1 MSSYGVVDFTGLCEF
16 RSVMKTSV
24 SPSSMAGELCGPF
37 ASEFLFDEAWRAHA
51 DSHPA
56 IREAACLAAQFPAAL
71 CPVEPDDLL
80 AGRYYATPA
89 VGKPVRDHR
98 NFKHPWSA
106 LKYNI
111 PALGFAA
118 LRPGWGSSPIY
129 FFDERV
135 LRRKIE
141 EVEPGPSVL
150 ARLEALIAY
159 WRPVEPMK
167 MCRAAMP
174 PDIAEALPFDSLD
187 SDESAYPAYPLIR
200 MTGPMMDFEMLVKSG
215 IPGLRGRIAERLM
228 AAPEAGDTTSL
239 LTGMNLALD
248 GLANVCRHY
257 AGQARRLAGAGGENE
272 AGHLRLAMALER
284 LPDHAPESLIEAMQ
298 LVLLYSTIATAY
310 SFGRMDEYL
319 GDFLAADLDAGRLDE
334 SGALALV
341 KSFWQ
346 IVADCGAPFDNRII
360 IGGRGRRNP
369 ENADRFARLAIEAT
383 RQVQEPL
390 PQLSLRFDTSSSADL
405 YARAMESIGEGRTFP
420 MLYNDEVNIPAVGH
434 AMGVPVQEAEQY
446 VPYGCGE
453 YVIYKKSFGTPS
465 GVINLTKTLECVLRN
480 GRENLGARTVGPA
493 LGRLED
499 FQTFDD
505 LWNAYAASVEFWIG
519 HLARQQ
525 KWEYDWAGQEAGWL
539 FFSMLYEDCIARG
552 KNLFAG
558 GIHHLGGTMES
569 YGQINAADS
578 LTAIKRLVFDEKK
591 ISAAELMRALDA
603 DFEGAEDI
611 RAMLLAAPKYGNDD
625 ADADAMQVRVHE
637 HLCRTTRDQAAKV
650 GLDSYLVVIINNLMN
665 TVLGRHTLASADGR
679 HRGAPLANA
688 NNPAPGMDR
697 NGVTAFFN
705 SLVKLDP
712 SLHAGAVQN
721 MKFGR
726 EMFSRELRPKLDALL
741 GTYWKTGGAQA
752 MITVL
757 SRGDLEAALLEPEKY
772 ANLMVRVGGFSARFV
787 DLAPDVQQ
795 EILARTLH

>member
-1 MSSYGVVDFTGLCEF
+1 MSIPGALASGGLCKY
-16 RSVMKTSV
+16 RRVMKRSV
-24 SPSSMAGELCGPF
+24 SPSTTSGSLCGPF

-71 CPVEPDDLL
+71 CPIESDDLL

-89 VGKPVRDHR
+89 VGKPVREHR
-98 NFKHPWSA
+98 NFKHPWRA

-141 EVEPGPSVL
+141 EVEPGPDVL
-150 ARLEALIAY
+150 ARLEALITR

-187 SDESAYPAYPLIR
+187 SDDAAHPAYPLIR
-200 MTGPMMDFEMLVKSG
+200 LTGPMMDFETLLKGG
-215 IPGLRGRIAERLM
+215 IPGLRNRIAERFKT
-228 AAPEAGDTTSL
+228 APAAGDTTNL
-239 LTGMNLALD
+239 LAGMNLALS
-248 GLANVCRHY
+248 GLADVCSHY
-257 AGQARRLAGAGGENE
+257 AKQARSLAESRGNSES
-272 AGHLRLAMALER
+272 GHLRLAMALER
-284 LPDHAPESLIEAMQ
+284 LPHHAPGSLIEAMQ
-298 LVLLYSTIATAY
+298 LVLLYATLATAY

-319 GDFLAADLDAGRLDE
+319 GDFLVADLDAGRLDE
-334 SGALALV
+334 DGALALI

-390 PQLSLRFDTSSSADL
+390 PQLSLRFDRSSSPDL
-405 YARAMESIGEGRTFP
+405 YARAMECIGEGRTFP

-434 AMGVPVQEAEQY
+434 AMGVSLQEAEQY

-480 GRENLGARTVGPA
+480 GREILGGRTVGPA

-499 FQTFDD
+499 FRTFED
-505 LWNAYAASVEFWIG
+505 LWSAYAASVEYWIG

-539 FFSMLYEDCIARG
+539 YFSMLYEDCIARG

-558 GIHHLGGTMES
+558 GIRHLGGTMES

-578 LTAIKRLVFDEKK
+578 LIAIKCLVYDEKK
-591 ISAAELMRALDA
+591 IPAATLMQALDS

-625 ADADAMQVRVHE
+625 AEADAMQVRVHE
-637 HLCRTTRDQAAKV
+637 HLCRTTRDQAEKV

-679 HRGAPLANA
+679 RHGAPLANA

-712 SLHAGAVQN
+712 SIHAGAVQN

-741 GTYWKTGGAQA
+741 GTYWKTGGSQA

-757 SRGDLEAALLEPEKY
+757 SRGDLEAALREPEKY